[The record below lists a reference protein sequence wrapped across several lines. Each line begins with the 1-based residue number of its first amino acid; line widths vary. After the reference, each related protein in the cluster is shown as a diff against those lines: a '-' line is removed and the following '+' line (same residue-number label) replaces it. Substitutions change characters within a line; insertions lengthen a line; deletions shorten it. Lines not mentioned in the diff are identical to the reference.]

1 LAQPNPA
8 AGANLSPVKV
18 LVTYRSRTGNT
29 ERAAEYIGGEFA
41 TAGHEVVVRPYD
53 GLDFAEVAE
62 ADLVCVG
69 TWVDGL
75 ILFGHRPG
83 DPGKLREIPM
93 LWNKPTA
100 AFMTY
105 AFHPGNCI
113 DVFADWLESELG
125 ARVIAGEAMRARDVA
140 QLAPAFVEDV
150 LRRVKIAA

>member
-1 LAQPNPA
+1 MCA
-8 AGANLSPVKV
+8 VKV

-29 ERAAEYIGGEFA
+29 EAAAEYIGGEFA
-41 TAGHEVVVRPYD
+41 SRGHDVLVRPFD
-53 GLDFAEVAE
+53 GLDFAEVSA

-83 DPGKLREIPM
+83 DTGKLREIPM

-113 DVFADWLESELG
+113 DEFADWLESELG
-125 ARVIAGEAMRARDVA
+125 ANIIAGEAMRAKHLEK
-140 QLAPAFVEDV
+140 LAPGFVDDV
-150 LRRVKIAA
+150 LKRVKVTA

>member
-1 LAQPNPA
+1 MNI
-8 AGANLSPVKV
+8 

-29 ERAAEYIGGEFA
+29 ERAAEHIGGAF
-41 TAGHEVVVRPYD
+41 TDLGHDAVVRPFD
-53 GLDFAEVAE
+53 GLDFAEIAA
-62 ADLVCVG
+62 ADIVCVG

-105 AFHPGNCI
+105 AFHAGNCI

-125 ARVIAGEAMRARDVA
+125 ANVIAGQAMRARDVEV
-140 QLAPAFVEDV
+140 LAADFATDV
-150 LRRVKIAA
+150 VNRVRNPVTS

>member
-1 LAQPNPA
+1 M
-8 AGANLSPVKV
+8 KV

-29 ERAAEYIGGEFA
+29 EAAAEYIGGEFA
-41 TAGHEVVVRPYD
+41 NRGHDVLVRPYD
-53 GLDFAEVAE
+53 GLDFTEVSA

-83 DPGKLREIPM
+83 ETGKLREIPM

-105 AFHPGNCI
+105 AFHPGDCI
-113 DVFADWLESELG
+113 DLFADWLESELG
-125 ARVIAGEAMRARDVA
+125 ANVIAGEAMKAKNIVD
-140 QLAPAFVEDV
+140 LTPGFVDDV
-150 LRRVKIAA
+150 LSRVEVSA

>member
-1 LAQPNPA
+1 MEVNI
-8 AGANLSPVKV
+8 

-29 ERAAEYIGGEFA
+29 ERAAEFIGGAFA
-41 TAGHEVVVRPYD
+41 ELGHDTLVRPFD
-53 GLDFAEVAE
+53 GLDFAEVSA
-62 ADLVCVG
+62 ADIVCVG

-83 DPGKLREIPM
+83 DTGKLREIPM

-113 DVFADWLESELG
+113 DLFADWLESELG
-125 ARVIAGEAMRARDVA
+125 ANVIAGEAMRARDVEA
-140 QLAPAFVEDV
+140 LALGFAEDV
-150 LRRVKIAA
+150 VSRVTVTA

>member
-1 LAQPNPA
+1 M
-8 AGANLSPVKV
+8 KV

-29 ERAAEYIGGEFA
+29 EAAAEYIGGEFA
-41 TAGHEVVVRPYD
+41 NRGHDVLVRPYD
-53 GLDFAEVAE
+53 GLDFAEVSA

-83 DPGKLREIPM
+83 ETGKLREIPM

-105 AFHPGNCI
+105 AFHPGDCI
-113 DVFADWLESELG
+113 DLFADWLESELG
-125 ARVIAGEAMRARDVA
+125 ANVITGEAMKAKNIVD
-140 QLAPAFVEDV
+140 LTPGFVDDV
-150 LRRVKIAA
+150 LSRVEVSA

>member
-1 LAQPNPA
+1 M
-8 AGANLSPVKV
+8 KV

-29 ERAAEYIGGEFA
+29 ERAAEHIGGAFA
-41 TAGHEVVVRPYD
+41 GAGHEVLVRPYD
-53 GLDFAEVAE
+53 GLDFAEVAD

-83 DPGKLREIPM
+83 ETGKLREIPM

-113 DVFADWLESELG
+113 DLFATWLEDELG
-125 ARVIAGEAMRARDVA
+125 ARVVAGEAIRARDIEEI
-140 QLAPAFVEDV
+140 APRFVNDLLE
-150 LRRVKIAA
+150 RVEIKAAS